1 MKVKPDFKKLTVS
14 KFSVIFYW
22 LLIIALL
29 GLFFTNDFG
38 LVDIHKTAIISA
50 VGIDTEDG
58 EVLVTCEVAVPQPS
72 QSGDN
77 IKYTQIQG
85 SGLTIADAM
94 NEVNSKTGFYP
105 KLQFC
110 RLVLVGESCKDVQ
123 LFRLLGCFY
132 RKNYSELTAL
142 VAMCKGKASEMLSYK
157 SPVSDM
163 TSETI
168 RKCISEEIE
177 KSANAVTVNLKDIA
191 SLQFSK
197 NKACYMPYVEANIP
211 GTSESGGNGENVGG
225 DPAQSGGQQGGGGQG
240 GQSSRSQGGAGGGEG
255 GQSGASAQSGQNGE
269 QMEFT
274 ARNTAIFSD
283 GYFKGILDERQSFAL
298 AVLKDDIRLAVLPC
312 NAGGIHY
319 TIGLKNVHGGVKLKI
334 EDDTPVVTVSFKAKA
349 QIQGAR
355 VMVKPDETVNDDAV
369 ADHILEGAV
378 KEMEK
383 RFNNLVQTVKETG
396 CDVLGVNEL
405 LYKYHAS
412 RFDELKDGLI
422 DQMETRFEVNI
433 ESVN

>member
-163 TSETI
+163 TSEPI
-168 RKCISEEIE
+168 RKSISEEIE
-177 KSANAVTVNLKDIA
+177 QSGNGVTVN
-191 SLQFSK
+191 
-197 NKACYMPYVEANIP
+197 
-211 GTSESGGNGENVGG
+211 
-225 DPAQSGGQQGGGGQG
+225 
-240 GQSSRSQGGAGGGEG
+240 
-255 GQSGASAQSGQNGE
+255 
-269 QMEFT
+269 
-274 ARNTAIFSD
+274 
-283 GYFKGILDERQSFAL
+283 
-298 AVLKDDIRLAVLPC
+298 
-312 NAGGIHY
+312 
-319 TIGLKNVHGGVKLKI
+319 
-334 EDDTPVVTVSFKAKA
+334 
-349 QIQGAR
+349 
-355 VMVKPDETVNDDAV
+355 
-369 ADHILEGAV
+369 
-378 KEMEK
+378 
-383 RFNNLVQTVKETG
+383 
-396 CDVLGVNEL
+396 
-405 LYKYHAS
+405 
-412 RFDELKDGLI
+412 
-422 DQMETRFEVNI
+422 
-433 ESVN
+433 